1 MDKYEF
7 KIVANINGVQEIL
20 LQAFLFAD
28 SYEIASNMG
37 RNVMENY
44 QNNSNYTAYRRNII
58 IQSQL
63 NLIE

>member
-1 MDKYEF
+1 MDKYEL
-7 KIVANINGVQEIL
+7 KIVTIINGEQEIL
-20 LQAFLFAD
+20 LQALLFAD
-28 SYEIASNMG
+28 SYEIASIMG

-44 QNNSNYTAYRRNII
+44 QNNSNYTTYSTNVI